1 MNLIIDIGN
10 TRTKIALFDEIEL
23 VDKAF
28 WVDWTL
34 EHLTSYLK
42 DQNITA
48 AILSVTG
55 KEKPELEDYLKS
67 RYKFIRLTH
76 ETKVPIVNG
85 YKTPETLGKDRL
97 AAVTGIYSMKAESRQ
112 KRNHL
117 VVDAGTCVTYDY
129 IDSDGHYYGGNISP
143 GLEMRLKA
151 MHHFTNKLPLVDR
164 NENEMGLLGDST
176 ESALR
181 NGAIVGLIAEIQGF
195 AALMRKHLDDMDI
208 VITGGDGAFL
218 FSKLDMKRMF
228 YEPDLVLFGLNYIL
242 LNNK

>member
-34 EHLTSYLK
+34 ENLTSYLK

-117 VVDAGTCVTYDY
+117 VVDAGTCVTMITLTATD
-129 IDSDGHYYGGNISP
+129 II
-143 GLEMRLKA
+143 
-151 MHHFTNKLPLVDR
+151 T
-164 NENEMGLLGDST
+164 
-176 ESALR
+176 
-181 NGAIVGLIAEIQGF
+181 GAISL
-195 AALMRKHLDDMDI
+195 RDW
-208 VITGGDGAFL
+208 
-218 FSKLDMKRMF
+218 R
-228 YEPDLVLFGLNYIL
+228 
-242 LNNK
+242 